1 MAAIAPPHN
10 IINAMKPEYIAEAI
24 SIISKSNSIK
34 VSFNVPVKD
43 NYSHIYA
50 ILIHESNASVINHL
64 INAGFSLSMTTKGLS
79 VDKF

>member
-1 MAAIAPPHN
+1 MN
-10 IINAMKPEYIAEAI
+10 MKPEYLAEAI

-43 NYSHIYA
+43 NYSNVYS
-50 ILIHESNASVINHL
+50 ILIHNSNATVIRDL
-64 INAGFSLSMTTKGLS
+64 VAAGFALSMTDKGLS

>member
-43 NYSHIYA
+43 NYSHIYE

>member
-1 MAAIAPPHN
+1 
-10 IINAMKPEYIAEAI
+10 MKPGYIAEAI

-43 NYSHIYA
+43 NYSHTYA
-50 ILIHESNASVINHL
+50 ILIHESNASVINQL
-64 INAGFSLSMTTKGLS
+64 VNAGFSLSMTPKGLS

>member
-1 MAAIAPPHN
+1 MN
-10 IINAMKPEYIAEAI
+10 MKPEYVAEAI

-43 NYSHIYA
+43 NYSNVYS
-50 ILIHESNASVINHL
+50 ILIHNSNATVIRDL
-64 INAGFSLSMTTKGLS
+64 VAAGFALSMTDKGLS

>member
-24 SIISKSNSIK
+24 SIIK